1 MYRQNFRIIFF
12 FNEAKN
18 AGIAYVLAR
27 IFNMNAVVRSR
38 KDSGNLFNEVNR
50 LRMGSQGKKKLK
62 FPIDNCGLVL
72 RWNNHD
78 NMLSI
83 YRNS

>member
-27 IFNMNAVVRSR
+27 IFNEI
-38 KDSGNLFNEVNR
+38 G
-50 LRMGSQGKKKLK
+50 GKKKLK

-72 RWNNHD
+72 INNC
-78 NMLSI
+78 NMAQPNKIQIMI
-83 YRNS
+83 YKFGE

>member
-27 IFNMNAVVRSR
+27 IFNEI
-38 KDSGNLFNEVNR
+38 G
-50 LRMGSQGKKKLK
+50 GKKKLK
-62 FPIDNCGLVL
+62 FPINNCGLVL
-72 RWNNHD
+72 TC
-78 NMLSI
+78 SI
-83 YRNS
+83 NQHEVTGLRSVEIRLFFWQEMVCD

>member
-27 IFNMNAVVRSR
+27 
-38 KDSGNLFNEVNR
+38 LFNEIE
-50 LRMGSQGKKKLK
+50 GKKKLK

-72 RWNNHD
+72 IKNNCNFRCSSFCENAQNED
-78 NMLSI
+78 QYENDFPFQLSKWH
-83 YRNS
+83 

>member
-27 IFNMNAVVRSR
+27 IFNEIAKEKR
-38 KDSGNLFNEVNR
+38 NR
-50 LRMGSQGKKKLK
+50 LRK

-72 RWNNHD
+72 SWIRVRD
-78 NMLSI
+78 GLRLSCI
-83 YRNS
+83 GANERSRARH

>member
-18 AGIAYVLAR
+18 AGIASVLAR
-27 IFNMNAVVRSR
+27 V
-38 KDSGNLFNEVNR
+38 FNEIE
-50 LRMGSQGKKKLK
+50 GKKKLK

-72 RWNNHD
+72 ISIKRTKTWKRITY
-78 NMLSI
+78 LS
-83 YRNS
+83 Y

>member
-27 IFNMNAVVRSR
+27 IFNEI
-38 KDSGNLFNEVNR
+38 G
-50 LRMGSQGKKKLK
+50 GKKKLK

-72 RWNNHD
+72 MITESYDFLQLQTW
-78 NMLSI
+78 
-83 YRNS
+83 

>member
-27 IFNMNAVVRSR
+27 IFNEI
-38 KDSGNLFNEVNR
+38 G
-50 LRMGSQGKKKLK
+50 GKKKLK

-72 RWNNHD
+72 KGIKPNRIMTGKNRCSVVP
-78 NMLSI
+78 MAILPVV
-83 YRNS
+83 R

>member
-27 IFNMNAVVRSR
+27 
-38 KDSGNLFNEVNR
+38 LFNEIE
-50 LRMGSQGKKKLK
+50 GKKKLK

-72 RWNNHD
+72 RIKSYNF
-78 NMLSI
+78 L
-83 YRNS
+83 